1 MEELPVYTRD
11 DYLTTTK
18 PFEYLY
24 AHKENKFEMRQ
35 LMGRMSIQAQ
45 AVGVRNLATL
55 FKDYIET
62 VSGTVT
68 PGFNRTDFTGQEM
81 ELDCG
86 GWTATDTGIY
96 GTDKMGFEV
105 VACYHP
111 IMPVQRLVNV
121 DTREHKVMLAY
132 RLSRRWDIVIVDRNV
147 ISDSRSI
154 IGLSKYGIM
163 VNSETGKALVRYM
176 ADVEQLN
183 YDLIPERY
191 PAWGGWA
198 GLRNMASRHMRKNWS
213 LMERKPTALV
223 LRASRSMGAGRP
235 GWTARELSGQAK
247 LPVT

>member
-121 DTREHKVMLAY
+121 DTREHKVMQMCIRDSLLA
-132 RLSRRWDIVIVDRNV
+132 RREAVRGVVVTICFLVALFA
-147 ISDSRSI
+147 DSW
-154 IGLSKYGIM
+154 
-163 VNSETGKALVRYM
+163 
-176 ADVEQLN
+176 VEWIL
-183 YDLIPERY
+183 
-191 PAWGGWA
+191 
-198 GLRNMASRHMRKNWS
+198 
-213 LMERKPTALV
+213 
-223 LRASRSMGAGRP
+223 
-235 GWTARELSGQAK
+235 
-247 LPVT
+247 